1 MVLVTVLPSL
11 PTESCTHGAREITDD
26 WAMETQSA
34 NPNQSRY
41 EVYER
46 KIWKDKEGDREKRI
60 IKWKRIKMERE
71 KIEIIGMGGGGG
83 GEIFRKGGWRRKMVG
98 QRER

>member
-1 MVLVTVLPSL
+1 
-11 PTESCTHGAREITDD
+11 
-26 WAMETQSA
+26 METQSA

-83 GEIFRKGGWRRKMVG
+83 GGGDIQKGGMEEKNGRAT
-98 QRER
+98 REVMWMMTNQPFGPCS